1 MLTLGGRSMF
11 SIGDTVFYGANGVCS
26 IEDITEQKFGGEAQ
40 SYYTLRSHH
49 NTNVTLYYPV
59 NAANS
64 KLKKIMT
71 KDKAKEVLQCF
82 ENSADPWNDKM
93 TARNHSYQV
102 VIKSGNH
109 LEIAQMMN
117 TLLRKKL
124 DLEAIDKKLPAQDT
138 QMLQNIS
145 SILYEELATTLK
157 TTANAISDKVDQIIQ
172 KN

>member
-1 MLTLGGRSMF
+1 MLTLGGESMF

-26 IEDITEQKFGGEAQ
+26 IEDITDQKFGSEVQ
-40 SYYTLRSHH
+40 PYYTLRSHH
-49 NTNVTLYYPV
+49 NSNVTLYYPV

-71 KDKAKEVLQCF
+71 KDKAKAVLQCF
-82 ENSADPWNDKM
+82 ENAAAPWNDKM

-102 VIKSGNH
+102 AMKSGDH

-124 DLEAIDKKLPAQDT
+124 ELEAIDKKLPAQDT
-138 QMLQNIS
+138 QILQNVS
-145 SILYEELATTLK
+145 AILYEELATTLK
-157 TTANAISDKVDQIIQ
+157 ITATDVSDQVDRIIQ